1 MYRVHGDRA
10 QEVTGRQVQ
19 DKMTDIG
26 IVVTS
31 TAGYDHNANGRAERV
46 ARWIKEKTR
55 TLLVNEIR
63 DENFRTNINS

>member
-1 MYRVHGDRA
+1 MYRLHGDRA
-10 QEVTGRQVQ
+10 QELTGKQVQ
-19 DKMTDIG
+19 SKMADMG

-31 TAGYDHNANGRAERV
+31 TAGYDPNANGRAERA

-63 DENFRTNINS
+63 DENFRTKIKS